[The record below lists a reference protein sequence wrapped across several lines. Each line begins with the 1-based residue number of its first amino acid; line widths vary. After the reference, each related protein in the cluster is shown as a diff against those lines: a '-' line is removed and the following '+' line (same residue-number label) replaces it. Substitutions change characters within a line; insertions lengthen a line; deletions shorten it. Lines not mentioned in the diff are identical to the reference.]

1 MRARIQFQ
9 NLQGSGPGGLPVGRP
24 MGPIGRALAMIA
36 GGVIL
41 VAGLFFS
48 VVVFSVLL
56 AVGLIVGGWFWWKT
70 RALRAN
76 LRQQMERMQ
85 QAAQNAAAGGA
96 SGGFPGGVSRDPGA
110 SGRARS
116 RPAQGEVIDGDFI
129 RETDPARA
137 RTRSTDRPRPPQG

>member
-1 MRARIQFQ
+1 MVMRARIQFQ
-9 NLQGSGPGGLPVGRP
+9 SLQSGPGGLPVGRP

-56 AVGLIVGGWFWWKT
+56 AVGLVAGGWFWWKT
-70 RALRAN
+70 RALRAG
-76 LRQQMERMQ
+76 LRQQMAQMQ
-85 QAAQNAAAGGA
+85 QAAQDATKAGTA
-96 SGGFPGGVSRDPGA
+96 SGMPGTAGR
-110 SGRARS
+110 SGQ
-116 RPAQGEVIDGDFI
+116 RPSQGEVLDGDFI
-129 RETDPARA
+129 RETNPTKA